1 MEYWPATLLSRLGK
15 LVQLL
20 VDQDLILFQCDFL
33 MRGTSLRIET
43 NPRLLLEH
51 VSSIRS
57 LADREKEALGF
68 LPEAAYRDAIAQRR
82 LFAMFARSADSIE
95 IAGFILFSGVFP
107 NARVQQV
114 AVAPSHRRNG
124 IASALVNAL
133 VSHLENR
140 GYLNVTAAVASDL
153 DEAQAFYEK
162 KGFVARRVRD
172 GGAARQRTIVLR
184 SKELDTASLFSL
196 MAPPTAGDELVA
208 NLKLRSPGAF
218 EAPLYAIDLNVLFDL
233 IKQRARSA
241 VANRLFGAAL
251 AHHVRLAVAPEFIV
265 ELERTSHGEAVDST
279 LQLARQLPR
288 IPSAPKLEVDRL
300 AAIIHKAVF
309 EETGLSQAN
318 SKQALSDARHLA
330 EAALARASGYI
341 TSDTH
346 LLNARESLLE
356 LVGLDVASL
365 DEFVELVPVEDT
377 KLERGI
383 LRGTQC
389 ETTSATASEA
399 RTYLV
404 SQSLNTILVEQFLP
418 TRSTA
423 RKVRVRAVLESE
435 EIVGASLYLA
445 PVAIDAAAKML
456 VHVRTDHISSET
468 FAEHLL
474 DESIREASLAG
485 PVTIE
490 LRRIAGQT
498 VVNQAAKL
506 RGFLP
511 TSDPDVL
518 IKVALGRPL
527 TANTWSPLARQM
539 RRRTGLSLPDNLP
552 HETAVEIQAP
562 DGAFL
567 SVKMPALE
575 AALSPTIIAWP
586 GRDGVIVPI
595 AKSFADDLLGTAEQL
610 ALFGR
615 PSAAF
620 LGLRIYFNSPRTS
633 HLMRPGLPIL
643 FYESKRTGGR
653 AAIVAAARIVDT
665 TILPKAQVSGEL
677 FRRAVVEDLDALTTS
692 SEVLATSFDNLI
704 RFPNLVTLEALRAV
718 GAEGASNLQT
728 STVLPSML
736 LGKILDLGWSS
747 D

>member
-1 MEYWPATLLSRLGK
+1 MS
-15 LVQLL
+15 
-20 VDQDLILFQCDFL
+20 
-33 MRGTSLRIET
+33 GTSLRIET
-43 NPRLLLEH
+43 DPRILLEH

-82 LFAMFARSADSIE
+82 LFAMCARRADSIE

-114 AVAPSHRRNG
+114 AVALSYRRNG
-124 IASALVNAL
+124 IASALINAL
-133 VSHLENR
+133 VSHLESR
-140 GYLNVTAAVASDL
+140 GYLNITAAVASDL
-153 DEAQAFYEK
+153 NEAQAFYEK

-196 MAPPTAGDELVA
+196 MAPPAVGDELAA
-208 NLKLRSPGAF
+208 NLKLRSLGTF

-233 IKQRARSA
+233 IKQRARSP

-251 AHHVRLAVAPEFIV
+251 AHRVRLAVTPEFIV
-265 ELERTSHGEAVDST
+265 ELERTSHGEAVDTT

-300 AAIIHKAVF
+300 AAIIHKVVF
-309 EETGLSQAN
+309 EEAGLTQAN
-318 SKQALSDARHLA
+318 SKQSLSDARHLA

-346 LLNARESLLE
+346 LLNARETLLE

-365 DEFVELVPVEDT
+365 DELVELVPVEDVALARDT
-377 KLERGI
+377 

-389 ETTSATASEA
+389 EIKSATTSAA
-399 RTYLV
+399 RSYLI
-404 SQSLNTILVEQFLP
+404 SQSLSSSLVEQVLP
-418 TRSTA
+418 AKSSA
-423 RKVRVRAVLESE
+423 QKVKVRAVHENE
-435 EIVGASLYLA
+435 EIVGVSLYLA
-445 PVAIDAAAKML
+445 PTTIEASAKML
-456 VHVRTDHISSET
+456 VHVRTDHSSSET
-468 FAEHLL
+468 LAEHLL
-474 DESIREASLAG
+474 DESIREASHAG

-506 RGFLP
+506 RGFL
-511 TSDPDVL
+511 TASDPDVL

-527 TANTWSPLARQM
+527 TANTWSSLARQM

-552 HETAVEIQAP
+552 HETLDVGIRAP
-562 DGAFL
+562 DGAL
-567 SVKMPALE
+567 LTVKMSALE

-633 HLMRPGLPIL
+633 HLMRPGSPIL

-665 TILPKAQVSGEL
+665 TVLPKEQVSGEF
-677 FRRAVVEDLDALTTS
+677 FRRAVVEDLEPLTTS

-704 RFPNLVTLEALRAV
+704 RFPNLVTLESLRAV
-718 GAEGASNLQT
+718 GAEGTSNLQT
-728 STVLPSML
+728 STALPSIM

>member
-1 MEYWPATLLSRLGK
+1 MS
-15 LVQLL
+15 
-20 VDQDLILFQCDFL
+20 
-33 MRGTSLRIET
+33 GTSFRIET
-43 NPRLLLEH
+43 NPQLLLEH

-57 LADREKEALGF
+57 LADMEKEALGF

-82 LFAMFARSADSIE
+82 LFAMFARDPDSIE

-133 VSHLENR
+133 VSHLESR
-140 GYLNVTAAVASDL
+140 GFLNVTAAVASDL
-153 DEAQAFYEK
+153 DGAQAFYER

-196 MAPPTAGDELVA
+196 MAPPAAGDELVA

-251 AHHVRLAVAPEFIV
+251 AHRVRLAVAPEFIV

-288 IPSAPKLEVDRL
+288 IPSAPKLEVDRI
-300 AAIIHKAVF
+300 AAIIHRAVF

-341 TSDTH
+341 TSDTY
-346 LLNARESLLE
+346 LLNARETLLE

-365 DEFVELVPVEDT
+365 DELVELVPVENV
-377 KLERGI
+377 KLERGV

-389 ETTSATASEA
+389 ETKSATASEA
-399 RTYLV
+399 RSYLV
-404 SQSLNTILVEQFLP
+404 SQSLNTSLVEQFLP
-418 TRSTA
+418 TRSIA
-423 RKVRVRAVLESE
+423 RKVRVRAVVEDE
-435 EIVGASLYLA
+435 EMVGVSLYLA
-445 PVAIDAAAKML
+445 PPTIDAAAKML
-456 VHVRTDHISSET
+456 VHVRADHISSET

-474 DESIREASLAG
+474 DELIREASHAG

-511 TSDPDVL
+511 ASDPNAL

-527 TANTWSPLARQM
+527 TPNTWSPLARQM

-552 HETAVEIQAP
+552 HDVVAVEIQTP
-562 DGAFL
+562 DNASL
-567 SVKMPALE
+567 TVKMPALE

-665 TILPKAQVSGEL
+665 TVLPKGQVPVEL
-677 FRRAVVEDLDALTTS
+677 LRRAVVEDVDPLSTS

-728 STVLPSML
+728 STALPSTL

-747 D
+747 DGCR